1 MSSVFLLLLPF
12 AYVAFAYVAY
22 AVLLAVAVA
31 VDVVFECWCCLY
43 SCYLNCKSVDTLV
56 ISSSVPSQRLLL
68 LFQRLSL

>member
-22 AVLLAVAVA
+22 AVLLAVAV
-31 VDVVFECWCCLY
+31 DVVSECWCCLY